1 MVPDLTNRSC
11 RNCRQGEHTGWNAV
25 DFPQYRQVCCF
36 VALNI
41 SDKVTAETD
50 NKDAEYFVL
59 RIQKPYNNENLFK
72 TSESYL
78 MENIENDVY
87 LINCEQFDFDDKLTC
102 TSLQGLL
109 NRAGPVLFLDYGYY
123 DKLSDRTTNEEFI
136 NDELWFGKYR
146 AMVGRQDARNLAE
159 YKERFHLEP
168 QEISDFRQLIRE
180 YKSQFRGFVVW
191 DDKLP
196 ETISTAMMLSGL
208 EELII
213 LSSRQVSIAEEV
225 GLPIVEDLRG
235 RWKNR
240 LEVYSW
246 ALDNLFKRCK
256 PGYIA
261 CLEPGWQ
268 HPEFFDYVV
277 QNNIFTYS
285 LAADNSN
292 PVFRFGQKLLLLLF
306 AGPRRIRNFLFSTR
320 LNRVIKAAAC
330 GLMDLVSPETR
341 LATRI
346 QKRVEGNPVP
356 TIFGWHTCR
365 DNELSFMLH
374 LSANNMRLVPSHMAG
389 NFSFHSQL
397 PGPKSFK
404 QIEASPVQ
412 YDPGKVYLTFTLSDG
427 DQLMMMNTGELGNW
441 YQPERGLVPFNWEV
455 QPLLVELAPALLT
468 KYFKTATE
476 YDCLVA
482 GPSGAGY
489 IIQPL
494 MDNLAEYTQETSRV
508 CRQAD
513 INVVT
518 SYDCAPPKTVLNT
531 MMKHAAGIK
540 GYLGGY
546 VFFGDEVQTKN
557 SEGVTFVS
565 SVWPPIDGVAPDA
578 DEVVK
583 RVSELVEV
591 TEPPGFI
598 SVHLFAYRTSV
609 SDIYHFVQSLDPE
622 RVSVVRGDQFL
633 QLACQYLEEKGN
645 KND

>member
-1 MVPDLTNRSC
+1 VPDLTNRSC

>member
-1 MVPDLTNRSC
+1 MPDLTNRSC

-78 MENIENDVY
+78 MENIKNDVY

>member
-1 MVPDLTNRSC
+1 VPDLTNRSC

-235 RWKNR
+235 RWENR
-240 LEVYSW
+240 LEVYRW

>member
-1 MVPDLTNRSC
+1 
-11 RNCRQGEHTGWNAV
+11 
-25 DFPQYRQVCCF
+25 

>member
-1 MVPDLTNRSC
+1 MPDLTNRSC